1 MLKKYF
7 HIVSLLLLP
16 IINGYAQSDS
26 ISQKIYRDNI
36 LPSPT
41 FTYSPKT
48 DVVVGVYLLYQ
59 FKFDKKDYTT
69 RPSNINFYVGTS
81 YKGQNYLSSE
91 HTILTNKEKFYLKG
105 IIEYKNTPERLYG
118 IGPTSP
124 DDQYVNAEYE
134 SFEFKERV
142 LRQYQ
147 KNSFIGLRIRYI
159 ELLNITYSDMD
170 SHKIPP
176 PDYNGTNGGKYPGIG
191 PVWMLDKRNSILTP
205 TENYYLDVVAVGYKN
220 SNGGG
225 FGTFEVD
232 GRRYLDLKSDGR
244 RVLAFQVLSKNTFG
258 EVPFNELALLGGK
271 QILRGYTL
279 GRYRDKNSLQAQAE
293 FRAHLIGRFGMTAFF
308 GTGTVYDELSDL
320 KYLKA
325 ALGSG
330 IRFNINRKDPTN
342 VRVDFAWSMTDKNN
356 GIYITLGEAF

>member
-1 MLKKYF
+1 MVGRYLY
-7 HIVSLLLLP
+7 ILSLLFLLSS
-16 IINGYAQSDS
+16 NGYSQSDS
-26 ISQKIYRDNI
+26 LSLKVYRDNI

-48 DVVVGVYLLYQ
+48 DVVVGLYLLYQ
-59 FKFDKKDYTT
+59 FKFDKKDYST
-69 RPSNINFYVGTS
+69 RPSNINFYVGSS
-81 YKGQNYLSSE
+81 YRGQNYLSSE
-91 HTILTNKEKFYLKG
+91 HTVLTNKEKFYLKG
-105 IIEYKNTPERLYG
+105 IIEYKNTPERLYA
-118 IGPTSP
+118 IGPTSN
-124 DDQYVNAEYE
+124 DAEYLNADYE

-142 LRQYQ
+142 LRQYD
-147 KNSFIGLRIRYI
+147 KSKFLGVRLRYI
-159 ELLNITYSDMD
+159 QIFNISYKEKDGSPTSV
-170 SHKIPP
+170 
-176 PDYNGTNGGKYPGIG
+176 PDYNGTNGGYYPGIG

-225 FGTFEVD
+225 FGTLEVD
-232 GRRYLDLKSDGR
+232 GRKYLDLKSDGR
-244 RVLAFQVLSKNTFG
+244 KVLAFQLLSKNTFG

-279 GRYRDKNSLQAQAE
+279 GRYRDKNSIQAQAE
-293 FRAHLIGRFGMTAFF
+293 FRKHLIGRFGMTAFV
-308 GTGTVYDELSDL
+308 GTGTVYEELSDL
-320 KYLKA
+320 KHLKA

-342 VRVDFAWSMTDKNN
+342 VRVDFAWSLTDKNN